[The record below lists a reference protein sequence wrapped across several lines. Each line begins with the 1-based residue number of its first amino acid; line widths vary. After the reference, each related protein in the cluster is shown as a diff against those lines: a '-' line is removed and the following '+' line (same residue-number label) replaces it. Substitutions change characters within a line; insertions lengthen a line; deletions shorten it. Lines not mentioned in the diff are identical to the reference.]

1 MSSLVIVAVALVS
14 LVVIV
19 FGTIGLFRAFYR
31 KVPQGTA
38 LIINDMSSTP
48 KVRFTGAFVI
58 PVLYLAEEMKISLIS
73 MEVKRRGTEG
83 LICKDNLRADVE
95 VVFYLRV
102 NERAEDVLLVAK
114 TVGVDRAS
122 DKDAVTQLF
131 QAKFSEALKTVGK
144 KFDFLDLFEK
154 RHEFR
159 EEIIKVIGKDL
170 NGYVLEDVAIDYLEQ
185 TKKSELDRNN
195 IMDAEGIRKI
205 TELTASQNV
214 KTNELE
220 QDEKLAITKKNTT
233 TTEQMLAMERQ
244 RVEAEAVQAREVESL
259 RAREAA
265 EARRVIEEQ
274 RLVAERARI
283 ETEEQIQIREQE
295 RSRQVEVAE
304 QNRLRV
310 VAIEQERVNRAAEL
324 ERVTTDKEVQLQAV
338 DRDKVVEK
346 GKMEVAGVVRDRVAI
361 EQTVAVAEEK
371 INDTRVLS
379 EADRLKQVAVLKAE
393 AEAEEVR
400 IRAVKEAE
408 GASQSAN
415 FRAQEIT
422 VIAEAEL
429 SAASKTAEAKKVLA
443 EGVLAEQAAPGLAEV
458 RVQEAKAAIIEKTGV
473 AEARAQEAKAEA
485 SYKEGSAAARVTAER
500 LAAEA
505 EGRAKM
511 GAAEADA
518 TRAMGEAEAFAVG
531 SKMKAE
537 AEGLTEKFS
546 AMSSMS
552 PEARQHEE
560 LRLQLE
566 TALEAALADIEANKV
581 ISRDR
586 AEVLSEALKSAD
598 IKLIGG
604 DGGVFDKLT
613 QGMGVGA
620 AVDGATQS
628 AAVQQLL
635 GLLGGVLAS
644 KLAPSDKQ

>member
-581 ISRDR
+581 ISRER

>member
-1 MSSLVIVAVALVS
+1 MSNLIIAVVVLVS
-14 LVVIV
+14 LVVLF
-19 FGTIGLFRAFYR
+19 FGTVGLFRAFYR

-38 LIINDMSSTP
+38 LIINDMSSAP

-73 MEVKRRGTEG
+73 MEVPRRGKDG
-83 LICKDNLRADVE
+83 LICKDNMRADVE

-122 DKDAVTQLF
+122 DKNAVSQLF

-185 TKKSELDRNN
+185 TKKADLDRNN

-205 TELTASQNV
+205 TELTAAQNV

-233 TTEQMLAMERQ
+233 TTEQMLAMDRQ
-244 RVEAEAVQAREVESL
+244 REEATAVQAREVASL
-259 RAREAA
+259 QAREQA
-265 EARRVIEEQ
+265 ETRRVAEEQ
-274 RLVAERARI
+274 RLISERARI
-283 ETEEQIQIREQE
+283 ETDEQIEIREQE

-310 VAIEQERVNRAAEL
+310 VAIEQERATRASEL
-324 ERVTTDKEVQLQAV
+324 EKVTTDKEVQLQAV

-371 INDTRVLS
+371 IKETRVVS
-379 EADRLKQVAVLKAE
+379 EADRAKQVAVLE
-393 AEAEEVR
+393 AEASAEEIR

-408 GASQSAN
+408 GASQSAT

-422 VIAEAEL
+422 VMAEAEL

-443 EGVLAEQAAPGLAEV
+443 EGVQAEHAATGIAEARVQEAQAVAIEKTGIAEA
-458 RVQEAKAAIIEKTGV
+458 RVQEAKA
-473 AEARAQEAKAEA
+473 EAT
-485 SYKEGSAAARVTAER
+485 YKEGNAAARVTAER
-500 LAAEA
+500 LTAEA

-511 GAAEADA
+511 GDAEAGA

-537 AEGLTEKFS
+537 AEGLTEKFA
-546 AMSSMS
+546 AMGSMS
-552 PEARQHEE
+552 PEARSHEE

-581 ISRDR
+581 ISREK

-628 AAVQQLL
+628 AAVQQLV
-635 GLLGGVLAS
+635 GLLGGVLAN
-644 KLAPSDKQ
+644 KFAPADKA

>member
-1 MSSLVIVAVALVS
+1 MSTLVIAGVSLLS
-14 LVVIV
+14 LVVLF
-19 FGTIGLFRAFYR
+19 FGSVAVFRAFYR

-38 LIINDMSSTP
+38 LIINDVTSTP

-73 MEVKRRGTEG
+73 MEVRRHGSEG
-83 LICKDNLRADVE
+83 LICKDNIRADVE

-122 DKDAVTQLF
+122 DKEAVTQLF
-131 QAKFSEALKTVGK
+131 NAKFSEALKTVGK

-159 EEIIKVIGKDL
+159 EEIINVIGKDL

-205 TELTASQNV
+205 TELTANQNV

-220 QDEKLAITKKNTT
+220 QDEKLAVTKKNTT

-244 RVEAEAVQAREVESL
+244 REEAAAVQAREVASI
-259 RAREAA
+259 RAREEA
-265 EARRVIEEQ
+265 ETRRIIEEQ
-274 RLVAERARI
+274 RLIAERARI
-283 ETEEQIQIREQE
+283 EADEQLQIREQE
-295 RSRQVEVAE
+295 RARQVEVAE

-310 VAIEQERVNRAAEL
+310 VAIEQERVTRAAEL
-324 ERVTTDKEVQLQAV
+324 EKVTTDKEVQLQAV

-346 GKMEVAGVVRDRVAI
+346 GRMDVAGVVRDRVAI

-371 INDTRVLS
+371 IKETRVVS
-379 EADRLKQVAVLKAE
+379 EADRAKQVAVLSAE
-393 AEAEEVR
+393 AEAEEQR

-422 VIAEAEL
+422 VMAEAEL

-443 EGVLAEQAAPGLAEV
+443 EGVMAEQAAPGLAEI
-458 RVQEAKAAIIEKTGV
+458 RVQEAKALVIEKTGV
-473 AEARAQEAKAEA
+473 AEARVQEAKADA
-485 SYKEGSAAARVTAER
+485 LYKEGSASARVTAER
-500 LAAEA
+500 LSAEA
-505 EGRAKM
+505 DGRAKM
-511 GAAEADA
+511 GAAEAEA

-537 AEGLTEKFS
+537 AEGLTDKFA
-546 AMSSMS
+546 AMGSMS

-566 TALEAALADIEANKV
+566 TALQAALADIDANRF
-581 ISRDR
+581 ISRER
-586 AEVLSEALKSAD
+586 ANVLAEALKASD

-604 DGGVFDKLT
+604 DGGVFEKLT

-620 AVDGATQS
+620 AVDGAGESNT
-628 AAVQQLL
+628 VQQLV
-635 GLLGGVLAS
+635 GLLGGLLNKS
-644 KLAPSDKQ
+644 QNSGQ

>member
-1 MSSLVIVAVALVS
+1 MSNLIIAVVVLVS
-14 LVVIV
+14 LVVLF
-19 FGTIGLFRAFYR
+19 FGTVGLFRAFYR

-38 LIINDMSSTP
+38 LIINDMSSAP

-73 MEVKRRGTEG
+73 MEVPRRGKDG
-83 LICKDNLRADVE
+83 LICKDNMRADVE

-122 DKDAVTQLF
+122 DKNAVSQLF

-185 TKKSELDRNN
+185 TKKADLDRNN

-205 TELTASQNV
+205 TELTAAQNV

-220 QDEKLAITKKNTT
+220 QDEKLAITKQNTT
-233 TTEQMLAMERQ
+233 TTEQMLAMDRQ
-244 RVEAEAVQAREVESL
+244 RAEATAVQEREVASLQARE
-259 RAREAA
+259 RAETQ
-265 EARRVIEEQ
+265 RVIEEQ
-274 RLVAERARI
+274 RLISERARI
-283 ETEEQIQIREQE
+283 EADEQIEIREQE
-295 RSRQVEVAE
+295 RARQVEVAE

-310 VAIEQERVNRAAEL
+310 VAIEQERVNRASEL
-324 ERVTTDKEVQLQAV
+324 EKVTTDKEVQLQAV

-371 INDTRVLS
+371 IKETRVVS
-379 EADRLKQVAVLKAE
+379 EADRAKQVAVLDAE
-393 AEAEEVR
+393 ASAEDIR

-408 GASQSAN
+408 GASQSAT

-422 VIAEAEL
+422 VMAEAEL

-443 EGVLAEQAAPGLAEV
+443 EGVQAEHAATGIAEA
-458 RVQEAKAAIIEKTGV
+458 RVQEAKA
-473 AEARAQEAKAEA
+473 EAT
-485 SYKEGSAAARVTAER
+485 YKEGNAAARVTAER
-500 LAAEA
+500 LTAEA

-511 GAAEADA
+511 GDAEAGA

-537 AEGLTEKFS
+537 AEGLTEKFA
-546 AMSSMS
+546 AMGSMS
-552 PEARQHEE
+552 PEARSHEE

-581 ISRDR
+581 ISREK

-628 AAVQQLL
+628 AAVQQLV
-635 GLLGGVLAS
+635 GLLGGVLANKFAS
-644 KLAPSDKQ
+644 ADKA